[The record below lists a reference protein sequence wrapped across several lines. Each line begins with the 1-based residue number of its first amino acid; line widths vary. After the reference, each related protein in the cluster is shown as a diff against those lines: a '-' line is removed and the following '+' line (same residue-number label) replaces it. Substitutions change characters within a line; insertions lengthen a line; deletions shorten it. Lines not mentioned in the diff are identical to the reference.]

1 MRIKPLIFIIDDDPV
16 IHKLVEAELKSD
28 KLDVMSFSYGEDSLV
43 ELFREPDLIILDYC
57 FVNRSKPVLGGMD
70 ILKEIRKTEPVIPVI
85 ILSGQESGGVVL
97 ELIRMGIEEY
107 VIKENDWLVRLKEA
121 VNSILHDN

>member
-107 VIKENDWLVRLKEA
+107 VIKENNWLARLKEA

>member
-1 MRIKPLIFIIDDDPV
+1 MRKKPLIYIIDDDPV
-16 IHKLVEAELKSD
+16 IQKLIEAELKAD
-28 KLDVMSFSYGEDSLV
+28 NLDVMCFSYGEESLI

-57 FVNRSKPVLGGMD
+57 FVSKSKPVLGGMD
-70 ILKEIRKTEPVIPVI
+70 ILREIRKAEKPIPVV

-107 VIKENDWLVRLKEA
+107 VIKENNWMASLKDA
-121 VNSILHDN
+121 VTGILQKE